1 MRAFRTLVARLI
13 VAGILLQAPI
23 LAIAQQSDQSKSGPK
38 PAQTVT
44 FRTAKSAQP
53 PSLARLHMPR
63 YRYGFDYVPPVFEDP
78 DEFLL
83 ESQPLAASP
92 ARVQENSDERV
103 EASPRIQASPPIAPE
118 MSLIDENR

>member
-1 MRAFRTLVARLI
+1 MRTFKALVAGLI
-13 VAGILLQAPI
+13 VTGVLIQSPT
-23 LAIAQQSDQSKSGPK
+23 LATAQESAEPKSGAK

-118 MSLIDENR
+118 MSPIDENQ

>member
-1 MRAFRTLVARLI
+1 MRTFKALVAGLI
-13 VAGILLQAPI
+13 VTGVLIQSPT
-23 LAIAQQSDQSKSGPK
+23 LATAQESAEPKSGAK

-44 FRTAKSAQP
+44 FRTAKSTQP
-53 PSLARLHMPR
+53 PSLARLHVPR
-63 YRYGFDYVPPVFEDP
+63 YRYGFDYVPSVFEDP
-78 DEFLL
+78 DEFLP

-103 EASPRIQASPPIAPE
+103 EASPRIQASPPITPE

>member
-23 LAIAQQSDQSKSGPK
+23 LAIAQESAQSESGPK

-44 FRTAKSAQP
+44 FTTAKSSQP
-53 PSLARLHMPR
+53 PSLVRLHTPR
-63 YRYGFDYVPPVFEDP
+63 YRYHFDYVPSVFEDP
-78 DEFLL
+78 DEFLP

-103 EASPRIQASPPIAPE
+103 EASPRIQASPPVAPE
-118 MSLIDENR
+118 MSLIDENQ